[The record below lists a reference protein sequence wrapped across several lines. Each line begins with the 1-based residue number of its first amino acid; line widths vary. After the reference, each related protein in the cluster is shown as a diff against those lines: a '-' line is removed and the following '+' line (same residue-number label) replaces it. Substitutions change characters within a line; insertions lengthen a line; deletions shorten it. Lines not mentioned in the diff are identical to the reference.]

1 MEDANSNQEE
11 AHKEYEDMDT
21 KSDASDIMF
30 TGSIG
35 SSSSNNLG
43 GSHGTSHPGE
53 TGSRV
58 RLFSYK

>member
-1 MEDANSNQEE
+1 MQNANSNQEE
-11 AHKEYEDMDT
+11 AHKEYDVMDT
-21 KSDASDIMF
+21 KSDGSDVF

-58 RLFSYK
+58 RLFSCT